1 MAYFLLL
8 ELQLTALL
16 AALLGD
22 TFAFRVIFFPASIV
36 FFPVILMDFTFTL
49 EAFLILILIVAFLPL
64 PSLAFAVMVTVL
76 PAPAALAVTTPL
88 EDTVAYFLLLELQLT
103 ALLEALEG
111 DTTAFRVVLLPA
123 VRLVIPVILTEV
135 TFLFL
140 FAVLFVLLP
149 FVLLPFVLLLP
160 V

>member
-1 MAYFLLL
+1 MEPPFIVKL
-8 ELQLTALL
+8 ALPLVL
-16 AALLGD
+16 ATCTPPPL
-22 TFAFRVIFFPASIV
+22 
-36 FFPVILMDFTFTL
+36 PVIVPPFIIKLPPFTITPGKL
-49 EAFLILILIVAFLPL
+49 PPPVILPL

-111 DTTAFRVVLLPA
+111 DATAFRVVLLPA
-123 VRLVIPVILTEV
+123 VRLVLPVILTEV